1 LYTTAARNS
10 KESESRVSKN
20 KLSEEE
26 EWERQVKL
34 ELAEKKQSK
43 EDAVP
48 SLSPEDKSKIDEQTV
63 KRNTIR
69 QVLDFNLSRGLLS
82 VQALCLSD
90 IEIGNSVIPAVSS
103 PVTLA
108 AISIAEALTM
118 ESKKSESFK
127 TLCTLAEC
135 VFEIDEENSKDL
147 ATALIMCQVKGAK
160 EDSKDQLNIVAF
172 PAQCDEAQI
181 AISEME
187 DYGDTLSGNSFAF
200 LFPILRAAL
209 TGQRTTVGCEGALK
223 VLERHTE
230 LIYVDGPVA
239 AFRKDMGASVL
250 ELLSHDRSIAFKDP
264 TPTETLVGIYTSGN
278 KPTAAELAPLLSEAG
293 ALGTKNCRIAA
304 MTTFSA
310 IIEIHPKL
318 VKTNP
323 VVENRILINCFAKDE
338 SIKSEACRAWK
349 LAFGAND
356 TDVELPAPSKIYA
369 IALVPLLSHS
379 DADIANAAAAAFAF
393 GIQKHPDLT
402 DKSFNRL
409 FNAYIDSYAAVPAGG
424 ISLPEGSALVAPVDS
439 APTSSAPAKP
449 KKKSMKLDIGSVQ
462 KKPTKKK
469 TGSAIASLTK
479 TAATKKKPKPSSI
492 SSFQP
497 KKLERTLDQE
507 SLMSQFAPAAAVAQ
521 KAEEKDSEEKISI
534 RSGVL
539 QVLDALTGAKVE
551 LQVPT
556 LKLLVG
562 FLMAYGLADVNDK
575 VRSTASSALRD
586 TVASDTA
593 KNSMDF
599 LLPVLERT
607 LKDGKADTSCLV
619 DLPTEKVLDNTTA
632 TDHRKEGVVIALG
645 SAAIHLRDVE
655 DSEKINET
663 FMMLINTL
671 CTPSESVQASV
682 ALCLSKLMKKG
693 NMKLQTEALLE
704 KQIKECL
711 HGQSLASRRGA
722 SYGIS
727 AIVKGSGIATLKKFL
742 VVKQLEEACT
752 AGSASTKEGA
762 LFAIELLSDRLGLLF
777 EPYVIVLL
785 PALLKSFSDPSD
797 HVRAAARNSV
807 GLVMSKLSGHG
818 VKLLVPAVLA
828 GLEEDD
834 WRTKQASIQMLG
846 SMSHCAPKQLAT

>member
-1 LYTTAARNS
+1 MDDDETTDFQLEAFNETDVINDHPDSPDEVDRTAFSSLAETEEDPVYDAELTDPEEEESKACIFAWKLCVKQLPEKIASHLNSALVEAEKFTADDIRLYNSPEGELYTTAARNS

-127 TLCTLAEC
+127 TLCTQAEC

-264 TPTETLVGIYTSGN
+264 TPTETLVEIYTSGN

-304 MTTFSA
+304 MTTFAA
-310 IIEIHPKL
+310 IIETHPKL

-379 DADIANAAAAAFAF
+379 DADIANAAAGFCAFK
-393 GIQKHPDLT
+393 I
-402 DKSFNRL
+402 
-409 FNAYIDSYAAVPAGG
+409 
-424 ISLPEGSALVAPVDS
+424 
-439 APTSSAPAKP
+439 KP
-449 KKKSMKLDIGSVQ
+449 KY
-462 KKPTKKK
+462 
-469 TGSAIASLTK
+469 
-479 TAATKKKPKPSSI
+479 
-492 SSFQP
+492 
-497 KKLERTLDQE
+497 
-507 SLMSQFAPAAAVAQ
+507 
-521 KAEEKDSEEKISI
+521 
-534 RSGVL
+534 
-539 QVLDALTGAKVE
+539 
-551 LQVPT
+551 
-556 LKLLVG
+556 VG
-562 FLMAYGLADVNDK
+562 
-575 VRSTASSALRD
+575 
-586 TVASDTA
+586 
-593 KNSMDF
+593 
-599 LLPVLERT
+599 E
-607 LKDGKADTSCLV
+607 
-619 DLPTEKVLDNTTA
+619 
-632 TDHRKEGVVIALG
+632 
-645 SAAIHLRDVE
+645 
-655 DSEKINET
+655 
-663 FMMLINTL
+663 
-671 CTPSESVQASV
+671 
-682 ALCLSKLMKKG
+682 
-693 NMKLQTEALLE
+693 
-704 KQIKECL
+704 
-711 HGQSLASRRGA
+711 
-722 SYGIS
+722 
-727 AIVKGSGIATLKKFL
+727 
-742 VVKQLEEACT
+742 
-752 AGSASTKEGA
+752 
-762 LFAIELLSDRLGLLF
+762 
-777 EPYVIVLL
+777 
-785 PALLKSFSDPSD
+785 
-797 HVRAAARNSV
+797 
-807 GLVMSKLSGHG
+807 
-818 VKLLVPAVLA
+818 
-828 GLEEDD
+828 
-834 WRTKQASIQMLG
+834 
-846 SMSHCAPKQLAT
+846 